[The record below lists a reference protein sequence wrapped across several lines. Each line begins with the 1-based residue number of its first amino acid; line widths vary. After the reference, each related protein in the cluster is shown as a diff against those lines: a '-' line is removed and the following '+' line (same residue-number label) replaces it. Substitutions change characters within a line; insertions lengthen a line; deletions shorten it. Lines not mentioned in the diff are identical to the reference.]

1 MSGHATPQPAHASPS
16 TDLWCGKQPLVLASG
31 SVTRRD
37 LLESAGLHCLCVP
50 AAVDERRLE
59 NEALDRGDDASGCA
73 VWLAEAKAREVA
85 SRYRDAIVIGADQIL
100 EHDGDILHKPADLPA
115 LAQQITRLSGSTHRL
130 HAGVAIVSGD
140 HCLARFTDT
149 AKLQMRAL
157 NSIQVASYCAFVGE
171 DACTSVGGYK
181 LEGAGI
187 HLFEAIEG
195 AHATILG
202 LPLLPLLDHLRRLGK
217 LAL

>member
-1 MSGHATPQPAHASPS
+1 MSGHAPPQPAHALQPI
-16 TDLWCGKQPLVLASG
+16 DLWCGKQPLVLASA
-31 SVTRRD
+31 SMTRRD
-37 LLESAGLHCLCVP
+37 LLESAGLSCLCIP

-59 NEALDRGDDASGCA
+59 SEALNRGDGPSQCA
-73 VWLAEAKAREVA
+73 AWLAEAKAREVA
-85 SRYRDAIVIGADQIL
+85 ARYPDAIVIGADQIL
-100 EHDGDILHKPADLPA
+100 EHDGHILHKPADLQA

-130 HAGVAIVSGD
+130 HAAVAIVSGD
-140 HCLARFTDT
+140 CRLARFTDT

-157 NSIQVASYCAFVGE
+157 TSAQIASYCAFAGA

-195 AHATILG
+195 AHASILG

-217 LAL
+217 LAF